1 MTPARR
7 AADTAEVTN
16 GSLMAALIRMGVAPY
31 AAMHSVTYCGDRI
44 TRDAPDGRPYMLGK
58 NSVKYYV
65 DQQGGTD
72 Q

>member
-7 AADTAEVTN
+7 AAEITN
-16 GSLMAALIRMGVAPY
+16 GSLMSALIRMGVPPY

-44 TRDAPDGRPYMLGK
+44 KRDAPGGRPYMLGK